1 MQPPNDIL
9 NFIDSATSKNTFE
22 KTRSDV
28 KKVKEF
34 LAGEHESRDLDEI
47 TSDELDLLLS
57 RFFINSKTQKG
68 EDYEPSTLKG
78 FQTSVQRYL

>member
-47 TSDELDLLLS
+47 T
-57 RFFINSKTQKG
+57 FWIFTQIINKNGGHTIKRTINI
-68 EDYEPSTLKG
+68 E
-78 FQTSVQRYL
+78 V